1 MKYNK
6 IMLHCD
12 IKINKN
18 LLYRNH
24 IRCMDVPQKHLIFYF
39 GYNTLHIG
47 LIIQIIQFIRVIEHI
62 IKLIIAIIILFR
74 HDCKKLRRKINP
86 SEIKTNM
93 KPTIINI
100 ISFVLGNSEQ
110 TPGMTKLIPAAIN
123 IVVSSVLIGFSIP
136 LLESQF
142 NIQLFTSCIKIFLI
156 LSYIT

>member
-1 MKYNK
+1 MYHRS
-6 IMLHCD
+6 ISFFISVIILC
-12 IKINKN
+12 IS
-18 LLYRNH
+18 
-24 IRCMDVPQKHLIFYF
+24 
-39 GYNTLHIG
+39 G